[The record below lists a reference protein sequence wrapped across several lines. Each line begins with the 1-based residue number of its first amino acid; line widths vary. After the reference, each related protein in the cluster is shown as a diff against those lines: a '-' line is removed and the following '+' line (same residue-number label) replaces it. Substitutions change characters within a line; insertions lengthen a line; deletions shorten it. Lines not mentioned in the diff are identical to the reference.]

1 MAIRAPKGRGFTLV
15 ELLVVI
21 AIIGV
26 LVALLLP
33 AVQSAREAAR
43 RMQSTN
49 NLKQIGIS
57 AHNFHDSK
65 KRLPYGSC
73 HGMPGTWDSPTYG
86 PKKQD
91 SFYAA
96 FLEILPFIE
105 EGVWGERYD
114 KSKKYDDPTVGAT
127 GWSNLKLISTPLP
140 IFLSPSM
147 PTPDCPPLPGY
158 SSYAWSGGN
167 NGTDTHDGS
176 TYPEFADYPILGNA
190 SPGSPPL
197 DLPYQPGKP
206 DWQGGIHDGA
216 IGNGREGPIQLGDIK
231 DGTSKTLL
239 AGDAHTVLEGAVY
252 TASNAPKDADGNTR
266 TDCIGKRNPGNTA
279 WGAGHYPRTQVS
291 TNVIYNWA
299 NRPFPSDGVH
309 AMNPM
314 NGFRSAH
321 PEGCLFVF
329 CDGHV
334 QMVSSEIEQR
344 TLMQIGS
351 RNREEIA
358 LGEF

>member
-1 MAIRAPKGRGFTLV
+1 MHQTKQSGFTLV

-33 AVQSAREAAR
+33 AVQAAREAAR

-49 NLKQIGIS
+49 NLKQIGLS
-57 AHNFHDSK
+57 AHNFHDAK

-73 HGMPGTWDSPTYG
+73 HGMWGTWDNPNT
-86 PKKQD
+86 PENEFKQD
-91 SFYAA
+91 SFYAG
-96 FLEILPFIE
+96 FLEILPYIE

-114 KSKKYDDPTVGAT
+114 KTKRYSDTTVGPS
-127 GWSNLKLISTPLP
+127 GWSNYKLISTPLP
-140 IFLSPSM
+140 VFLSPSM
-147 PTPDCPPLPGY
+147 PITECPQLPGY

-167 NGTDTHDGS
+167 NGVDTHDGS
-176 TYPEFADYPILGNA
+176 TYPDFKDYPIEGNA
-190 SPGSPPL
+190 STPAPAL
-197 DLPYQPGKP
+197 QPGQTGKA

-239 AGDAHTVLEGAVY
+239 AGDAHNVLQGKAM
-252 TASNAPKDADGNTR
+252 TSNPKDADGNEIPG
-266 TDCIGKRNPGNTA
+266 CIGKPNPGSTS
-279 WGAGHYPRTQVS
+279 WGAGHYPRAQVS

-299 NRPFPSDGVH
+299 NRPFPSDSVH
-309 AMNPM
+309 AMNPS

-334 QMVSSEIEQR
+334 QMVSSEINQR

-351 RNREEIA
+351 RKREETA
-358 LGEF
+358 MGEY